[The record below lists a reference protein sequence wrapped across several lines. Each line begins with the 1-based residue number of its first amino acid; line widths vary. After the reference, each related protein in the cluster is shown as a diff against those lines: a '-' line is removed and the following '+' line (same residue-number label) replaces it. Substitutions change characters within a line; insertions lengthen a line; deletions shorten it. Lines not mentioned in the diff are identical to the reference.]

1 MEDDW
6 GRLVIEVSPSATQ
19 SSGGIRC
26 GGADLDDE
34 PARDPTDGERF
45 LGFQKSRTYK
55 DKTRAREKVQI
66 RNIHESKVM
75 SRNYRVNGQGWD
87 FMIYPINGNSER
99 QGIPFAK
106 EESLCPRKNRSRG
119 IFQTELLANPLE
131 GKAVMDRAHAVPRLR
146 INSNLFGTLRI
157 VVGGEIGRWRT
168 YAIL

>member
-1 MEDDW
+1 MN
-6 GRLVIEVSPSATQ
+6 EVTPSATQ
-19 SSGGIRC
+19 SSGGIRFV
-26 GGADLDDE
+26 GTDLDDK
-34 PARDPTDGERF
+34 PTMDPTDGERF

-55 DKTRAREKVQI
+55 DKTRAREKVQK

-87 FMIYPINGNSER
+87 FMIYPVNGNSER
-99 QGIPFAK
+99 QGISF
-106 EESLCPRKNRSRG
+106 RSGRL
-119 IFQTELLANPLE
+119 FQTELLANPLE

-146 INSNLFGTLRI
+146 INSNLFGTPRI